1 MKPVASLVSELGA
14 RVLAPGVDLLLF
26 IQSATLQLE
35 LGDIGTYSNFL
46 GEGWWNTLRI
56 SSLALLLSTLI
67 GQIRALA
74 RRSGS

>member
-35 LGDIGTYSNFL
+35 LGDSWDLQQFFGR
-46 GEGWWNTLRI
+46 GWWNTLRI

>member
-14 RVLAPGVDLLLF
+14 RVLAPGVDRFFSFSQLR
-26 IQSATLQLE
+26 LQLE
-35 LGDIGTYSNFL
+35 LGDSL
-46 GEGWWNTLRI
+46 GPTAIFWAGWWNTLRI

>member
-14 RVLAPGVDLLLF
+14 RVLAPGVGLLLF

-35 LGDIGTYSNFL
+35 LGDSWDLQQFFGR
-46 GEGWWNTLRI
+46 GWWNTLRI

>member
-35 LGDIGTYSNFL
+35 LGDSWDLQQFFGR
-46 GEGWWNTLRI
+46 GWWNTLRI
-56 SSLALLLSTLI
+56 SSLALLLSALI

>member
-14 RVLAPGVDLLLF
+14 RVIAPGVDLLLF

-35 LGDIGTYSNFL
+35 LGDSWDLQQFFGQ
-46 GEGWWNTLRI
+46 GWWNTLRI

>member
-35 LGDIGTYSNFL
+35 LGDSWDLQQFFGRVGGT
-46 GEGWWNTLRI
+46 
-56 SSLALLLSTLI
+56 
-67 GQIRALA
+67 
-74 RRSGS
+74 RSGYLRWPCF